1 MAESPI
7 RSSFIPKDA
16 AAPSKTIVRKGGL
29 YDLFMLISI
38 VLVIASIVL
47 AVGVFLYVQFLQT
60 ESASKLA
67 QLQRAKAAFEPALI
81 QKLMRLDD
89 RMHVA
94 DDLLANHLAPIMVL
108 QILEQ
113 TTLQTV
119 SYGSFN
125 FDSGDSQNTSIKM
138 AGTAQSV
145 NSIALQ
151 ADLFSKSSV
160 LTSPIFSGVNRSTSG
175 VAFSVSALI
184 NPALVRYSS
193 LITAGQATVA
203 PAPAIQTGSSTPFT
217 RPAPAAQPVKQ

>member
-16 AAPSKTIVRKGGL
+16 AAPVKTIIRKGGL

-47 AVGVFLYVQFLQT
+47 AVGVFLYIQFLET

-67 QLQRAKAAFEPALI
+67 QLERAKQAFEPALI
-81 QKLMRLDD
+81 QKLMHLDD

-94 DDLLANHLAPIMVL
+94 DELLAAHLAPSMVL

-113 TTLQTV
+113 STLQTI

-125 FDSGDSQNTSIKM
+125 FSAEDSQTTSIKM
-138 AGTAQSV
+138 GGTAQSV

-160 LTSPIFSGVNRSTSG
+160 LTSPIFSGVNRAPGG
-175 VAFSVSALI
+175 VAFNVSALI
-184 NPALVRYSS
+184 NPALIRYSS
-193 LITAGQATVA
+193 MITEGQAAAA
-203 PAPAIQTGSSTPFT
+203 PAPALQTGSSTPFT
-217 RPAPAAQPVKQ
+217 RPSGQ